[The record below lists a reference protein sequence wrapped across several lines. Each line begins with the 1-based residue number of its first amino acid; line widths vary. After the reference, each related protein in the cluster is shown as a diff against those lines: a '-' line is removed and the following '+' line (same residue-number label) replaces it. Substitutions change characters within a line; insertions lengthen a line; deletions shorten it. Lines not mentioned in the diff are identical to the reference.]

1 MPYQH
6 LTLEE
11 RSMIAP
17 MRTFG
22 WSIRAI
28 ATQLGRAPST
38 ISRELRRNSDGTGA
52 YAGYWAHRDAQ
63 RRRQAGRP
71 SCLTTGALAEYV
83 QEKLRCRWSPEQIVH
98 RVRLDYPH
106 ASAMRISHQAIYTW
120 LAVDHRTGWAWSRY
134 LRHHRRRRKGYG
146 SGPRAP
152 RISGRV
158 SLADRPAIVARR
170 GRVGDWERDLMVGRG
185 HARGSAQSLS
195 PGGQGSAPGCCN
207 GHRGYAETSVPAFTI
222 GTTDAHRG

>member
-1 MPYQH
+1 
-6 LTLEE
+6 
-11 RSMIAP
+11 
-17 MRTFG
+17 
-22 WSIRAI
+22 
-28 ATQLGRAPST
+28 
-38 ISRELRRNSDGTGA
+38 
-52 YAGYWAHRDAQ
+52 
-63 RRRQAGRP
+63 
-71 SCLTTGALAEYV
+71 
-83 QEKLRCRWSPEQIVH
+83 
-98 RVRLDYPH
+98 
-106 ASAMRISHQAIYTW
+106 MRISHQAIYTW

-170 GRVGDWERDLMVGRG
+170 GRVGDWEGDLMVGRG

-195 PGGQGSAPGCCN
+195 PGGQGSAPGCRN
-207 GHRGYAETSVPAFTI
+207 GHRGYAETSVPAFTT